1 MENLNLK
8 TYKGEARILRKDGRY
23 TTRQWREPIANLGKW
38 IRERETFMREICYFK
53 TFDLNMTASG
63 VVTLNCQRP
72 EGKYNGR
79 TLRRMH
85 AIYIF
90 TPIQ

>member
-1 MENLNLK
+1 MENNIK
-8 TYKGEARILRKDGRY
+8 SYKGEARILRKDGRY
-23 TTRQWREPIANLGKW
+23 TSRKWRAEITNLGKW
-38 IRERETFMREICYFK
+38 IREREKFLREIYHFK

-72 EGKYNGR
+72 EGKYNGC